1 MVCLWLMVLSDQA
14 IKQAIEEKKLI
25 VKPFID
31 KNIQPA
37 SIDLLMGNHFLIFKN
52 TKKPFLDVKRDD
64 PQEFMEEV
72 VIENGEPIII
82 HPREFVLGT
91 TKEWFEI
98 PGDLVARLEGKSSL
112 GRLGIVVH
120 ATAGYVDPGFKGELT
135 LEITNMANIPI
146 ALYAGMKI
154 AQISFFKMTDKPKVL
169 YGAKN
174 AGSHYQGQ
182 RGATASRYSD
192 K

>member
-1 MVCLWLMVLSDQA
+1 MVLSDRA
-14 IKQAIEEKKLI
+14 IRKFIREKKLVI
-25 VKPFID
+25 KPFR
-31 KNIQPA
+31 KENIQP
-37 SIDLLMGNHFLIFKN
+37 SSVDLLMGKSFLIFKN
-52 TKKPFLDVKRDD
+52 AKKPFLDVKRDD
-64 PQEFMEEV
+64 PKDFMEKV
-72 VIENGEPIII
+72 VIRNGEPIII
-82 HPREFVLGT
+82 HPGEFLLGT

-98 PGDLVARLEGKSSL
+98 PGNLVARLEGKSSL

-154 AQISFFKMTDKPKVL
+154 AQISFFEMTDEPEVL
-169 YGAKN
+169 YGTSQ

-182 RGATASRYSD
+182 RGATASGKGAVVVDR
-192 K
+192 KG